1 MPYSIERVSFGSG
14 GTVIAGRLYR
24 PNADSGPVPGVVL
37 AHGFSAT
44 MDWIVPDF
52 AATFAEGGLAALIFD
67 YRHLGRSGGE
77 PRQLIDSQ
85 RQRED
90 LRNAVAFLRLRPEV
104 DHSHVALWGTS
115 LGGAHVIEV
124 AAADPSITAVVANVP
139 AIDMFRG
146 IRGRHVPA
154 HMRLGVARLCKAT
167 ASLMWAASV
176 DTVRGVLR
184 LQPSYIPV
192 YGRLGHA
199 VFWDPSLATLFG
211 DLESHSLTWRNEITP
226 RFLFKAPR
234 YRQRQLQ
241 RLTAPLLVTVARDDE
256 VISTR
261 FIEKAVADAPRY
273 EVHQYPVRHF
283 EMYHGAVRDQLA
295 ADHLRFLQR
304 HLTKSS
310 SVCQHGDLR
319 PSMGAGI
326 VDSSAQATERRA
338 DIECS
343 VLNRNCERGFR

>member
-1 MPYSIERVSFGSG
+1 MV
-14 GTVIAGRLYR
+14 AGRLYLPR
-24 PNADSGPVPGVVL
+24 TALDASPGVVL

-44 MDWIVPDF
+44 MDWIVPAF

-67 YRHLGRSGGE
+67 YRHLGLSGGE
-77 PRQLIDSQ
+77 PRQLIDSG

-90 LRNAVAFLRLRPEV
+90 LRNAVAFLRSRPEV
-104 DHSHVALWGTS
+104 DGGRVALWGTS

-124 AAADPSITAVVANVP
+124 AAADPSVAAVVANVP

-154 HMRLGVARLCKAT
+154 QMRVGAARVCKAT

-176 DTVRGVLR
+176 DTVRGALR
-184 LQPSYIPV
+184 LEPSYIPV
-192 YGRLGHA
+192 YGRMGHA
-199 VFWDPSLATLFG
+199 VFWDPSLASLFS
-211 DLESHSLTWRNEITP
+211 DLESHSLSWRNEITP

-234 YRQRQLQ
+234 YRRKTLR

-261 FIEKAVADAPRY
+261 FIEKAVTDAPRY

-283 EMYHGAVRDQLA
+283 DMYHGAIRDQLA
-295 ADHLRFLQR
+295 ADHLRFMQC
-304 HLTKSS
+304 HLAESNP
-310 SVCQHGDLR
+310 VRQHGDLR
-319 PSMGAGI
+319 PSNVGGA
-326 VDSSAQATERRA
+326 SA
-338 DIECS
+338 S
-343 VLNRNCERGFR
+343 MKS

>member
-1 MPYSIERVSFGSG
+1 MNGDGGDEMPYSIQRVSFSSGS
-14 GTVIAGRLYR
+14 TVVAGRLYLPR
-24 PNADSGPVPGVVL
+24 AVSEASPGVVL

-44 MDWIVPDF
+44 MDWIVPIF
-52 AATFAEGGLAALIFD
+52 AAKFAEGGLAALIFD
-67 YRHLGRSGGE
+67 YRHLGLSGGE
-77 PRQLIDSQ
+77 PRQLIDSG

-90 LRNAVAFLRLRPEV
+90 LRNAVAFLRSRPEV
-104 DHSHVALWGTS
+104 DGSRVALWGTS

-124 AAADPSITAVVANVP
+124 ASADPSIAAVVANVP

-154 HMRLGVARLCKAT
+154 HMRVGAARVCKAT

-176 DTVRGVLR
+176 DTVRGMLR

-211 DLESHSLTWRNEITP
+211 DLESHSLSWRNEITP

-234 YRQRQLQ
+234 YRRRQLQ

-261 FIEKAVADAPRY
+261 FIEKVVVDAPRY

-283 EMYHGAVRDQLA
+283 DMYHGAIRDQLA
-295 ADHLRFLQR
+295 TDHLRFLQR
-304 HLTKSS
+304 HLATSDP
-310 SVCQHGDLR
+310 VRQRGDLR
-319 PSMGAGI
+319 PSIGGGAPA
-326 VDSSAQATERRA
+326 SMNT
-338 DIECS
+338 
-343 VLNRNCERGFR
+343 